1 MMSLPGGMQVI
12 GYAFELLQRDSRA
25 HLAPVVGL
33 GIDGGCLIP
42 VLLGVELAILW
53 WGRILPMDR
62 CRAPFFGIR
71 ILWPAEHRSWQEE
84 KQTEHSC
91 LALVSCGLLSTACSR
106 DGNILCVALGLSL
119 IMEKY
124 AACNC
129 KVKGKL
135 WPTCCRTGENHALH

>member
-1 MMSLPGGMQVI
+1 M
-12 GYAFELLQRDSRA
+12 LQRDSKA

-62 CRAPFFGIR
+62 CRAPFCGIR

-84 KQTEHSC
+84 KHTEHHSV
-91 LALVSCGLLSTACSR
+91 ALVSCGLLSTAHSR
-106 DGNILCVALGLSL
+106 N
-119 IMEKY
+119 
-124 AACNC
+124 
-129 KVKGKL
+129 
-135 WPTCCRTGENHALH
+135 RTYCALHWGLA